1 MKIKRQ
7 FTLLDRE
14 TIGGLLLIIA
24 TIISLIIANSP
35 LAHSYHDLME
45 KHFVMGIMDAYNL
58 DLSIHHWVNDGL
70 MVIFFLVAGLEM
82 KREIL
87 VGELS
92 SKQKAAMPLISAIG
106 GMLVPAAIFIIF
118 NAGEESSKG
127 WAIPMATDIA
137 YALGIMGL
145 LEKRIPVQLKI
156 FLVAL
161 AIADDVG
168 AILVIAFFYSSE
180 IAWGYLAVAAG
191 LYAVMTIMNLKG
203 VKALSWYLLFGLG
216 FWLCF
221 LYSGIH
227 ATIAGVLFAV
237 VIPVMPRFSTNLF
250 WKKVEAFKSRFNE
263 ERNKE
268 LNPLVDTGQRDLVAD
283 VRKDFK
289 HSQSPLVRLEHR
301 LAGFNSYFV
310 IPVFALVNAGVKLDM
325 ALSELFT
332 KPLGLGIIAGL
343 IVGKALGIFSF
354 AYLGYK
360 LKIATLSKALT
371 WNHILGAG
379 FIAGI
384 GFTMSLFITNLAF
397 AGDQEMIK
405 TAKISILL
413 ASLVAGIVGSI
424 LLLLTKKTKP

>member
-1 MKIKRQ
+1 MAQPVKKAAMKIKRQ

-24 TIISLIIANSP
+24 TIISIIIANSP
-35 LAHSYHDLME
+35 FAHSYHDLME

-191 LYAVMTIMNLKG
+191 LYGVMTVMNLRG

-250 WKKVEAFKSRFNE
+250 WKKVETFKSRFNE

-268 LNPLVDTGQRDLVAD
+268 LNPLV
-283 VRKDFK
+283 
-289 HSQSPLVRLEHR
+289 
-301 LAGFNSYFV
+301 
-310 IPVFALVNAGVKLDM
+310 
-325 ALSELFT
+325 
-332 KPLGLGIIAGL
+332 
-343 IVGKALGIFSF
+343 
-354 AYLGYK
+354 
-360 LKIATLSKALT
+360 
-371 WNHILGAG
+371 
-379 FIAGI
+379 
-384 GFTMSLFITNLAF
+384 
-397 AGDQEMIK
+397 
-405 TAKISILL
+405 
-413 ASLVAGIVGSI
+413 
-424 LLLLTKKTKP
+424 